1 MVCRNIFLLIIILLY
16 IIIFLCF
23 GNPLIIR
30 ISNLVR
36 NVWCVEENHGININ
50 TGNKKTKRN
59 SLASPTIQRKAFVK
73 APPNPT
79 SPKVSNKMFSKYISL
94 IFVIFST

>member
-1 MVCRNIFLLIIILLY
+1 MVCRNIFLLFEILLY
-16 IIIFLCF
+16 IKIVLCF
-23 GNPLIIR
+23 ANPLITCM
-30 ISNLVR
+30 SNLVK
-36 NVWCVEENHGININ
+36 NVWCVEENHGINIT

-79 SPKVSNKMFSKYISL
+79 SPKVY
-94 IFVIFST
+94 FVK

>member
-1 MVCRNIFLLIIILLY
+1 MVCRNIFLTEKILFY
-16 IIIFLCF
+16 ITKIVLCF
-23 GNPLIIR
+23 GNPLIMIML
-30 ISNLVR
+30 ILVK
-36 NVWCVEENHGININ
+36 NVWCVEENHGQNIT

-79 SPKVSNKMFSKYISL
+79 SPKVC
-94 IFVIFST
+94 FVK

>member
-1 MVCRNIFLLIIILLY
+1 MIL
-16 IIIFLCF
+16 LCF
-23 GNPLIIR
+23 GNPLIISM
-30 ISNLVR
+30 SNLVK

-94 IFVIFST
+94 ILFST

>member
-1 MVCRNIFLLIIILLY
+1 MIV
-16 IIIFLCF
+16 LCF
-23 GNPLIIR
+23 GNPLIISM
-30 ISNLVR
+30 SNLVK
-36 NVWCVEENHGININ
+36 NVWCVEENHGINIT

-79 SPKVSNKMFSKYISL
+79 SPKVCLSNQMFFKMHKFYKIQNTRQYIL
-94 IFVIFST
+94 V